1 MSDSPRFDNEF
12 LNDYLEMV
20 EDTESPRLFH
30 VWSAIAGI
38 SAALGRRCFLP
49 FGPGVVHPNQF
60 IILVGNPGTRKST
73 AANMAKRLLAQST
86 GIRFAPPD
94 TAGQRQGL
102 VTFMRGPKGDEDLQ
116 AEFSG
121 AVELAAK
128 DTSLLTLGDIA
139 SLDNSVPEEGD
150 ERFERYQ
157 VLAADKHHIMIV
169 ASEFSRIVGQ
179 NNSQMLDFLVTM
191 WDGED
196 YEYQTKESNTKL
208 RNPLINILASTTP
221 TSIAG
226 SIPPA
231 AVGQGFLSRLIF
243 VHGARKYKSVARPK
257 PFNDALV
264 AKVKDTFNRVYL
276 ECNGAFVETP
286 DALAYSETL
295 YDKPLVITDSRF
307 GYYAERRY
315 DHLLKLTMALCAS
328 RGSMTITRSDYEEAD
343 RILTATEH
351 GMPDALGEFGLNP
364 LASLKQS
371 MIEVLRQSQGPVDLE
386 TFRHMFHRDGR
397 AQDIIDAIN
406 ELHRF
411 PQVSLIQDARGRQS
425 LMYNKDS
432 HAIKDELLKALAQV

>member
-1 MSDSPRFDNEF
+1 
-12 LNDYLEMV
+12 MV
-20 EDTESPRLFH
+20 EETESPRLFH
-30 VWSAIAGI
+30 VWSAISGI

-49 FGPGVVHPNQF
+49 FGPGVIHPNQF
-60 IILVGNPGTRKST
+60 VILVGNPGTRKST
-73 AANMAKRLLAQST
+73 AANIAKRIIRQST

-102 VTFMRGPKGDEDLQ
+102 VTFMRGPKDEEQ
-116 AEFSG
+116 QIEFAG

-128 DTSLLTLGDIA
+128 DRGLLTLGEIA
-139 SLDNSVPEEGD
+139 QLDNSVPQEGD
-150 ERFERYQ
+150 ESFERYQ
-157 VLAADKHHIMIV
+157 VLQADKHHIMIV

-179 NNSQMLDFLVTM
+179 NNTQMLDFLVTM

-208 RNPLINILASTTP
+208 TNPLINILASTTP
-221 TSIAG
+221 VSISG

-243 VHGARKYKSVARPK
+243 VHGARKYKSVPRPQ
-257 PFNDALV
+257 PFSDALV
-264 AKVKDTFNRVYL
+264 ASVKESFSRVYL
-276 ECNGAFVETP
+276 ECNGAFTETP
-286 DALAYSETL
+286 EALAYSESL

-315 DHLLKLTMALCAS
+315 DHLLKLAMALTAS

-371 MIEVLRQSQGPVDLE
+371 MIEILRQSQGPIDLE

-397 AQDIIDAIN
+397 TQDIADAIN
-406 ELHRF
+406 ELHKF
-411 PQVSLIQDARGRQS
+411 PQVTMMQGVDGRASLV
-425 LMYNKDS
+425 YNKDA
-432 HAIKDELLKALAQV
+432 HTIKDELLKALAQV

>member
-1 MSDSPRFDNEF
+1 
-12 LNDYLEMV
+12 
-20 EDTESPRLFH
+20 
-30 VWSAIAGI
+30 
-38 SAALGRRCFLP
+38 
-49 FGPGVVHPNQF
+49 
-60 IILVGNPGTRKST
+60 
-73 AANMAKRLLAQST
+73 
-86 GIRFAPPD
+86 
-94 TAGQRQGL
+94 
-102 VTFMRGPKGDEDLQ
+102 MRGPKGDEDLQ